1 MHSIFVGKTLR
12 IEKSIGRIGAL
23 AVALGVG
30 VGLGTSLTCGIA
42 HADGSDST
50 SAGADQ
56 TSKASSR
63 GHGAGGASVG
73 AGRRSSTHG
82 GRRPADGTSG
92 GSAAQTGDTVDTK
105 RRHGRSIS
113 AAQPDESTMPA
124 PTAERQQTDIE
135 AGGGETVPAEAGR
148 QRVVRSRTDQPAQ
161 PRIDMV
167 VNVGDASPA
176 PVATASVA
184 APSADQAIGSTLGSL
199 SGTGLP
205 GLGTGLRRGGDP
217 VGAPTT
223 LVLLAG
229 AGREFGGR
237 SRVRQAVASSVLSSQ
252 TGPDGPTPSVDSV
265 AAKRLSALVT
275 PRAAASPLESFIGT
289 VGSLIN
295 TALTAINNAVST
307 ALTAINTAVTTAVTA
322 ISNTITN
329 LLTAIG
335 VISKPNDAPSAVN
348 DTVTTAEDS
357 AVSVTAGTLLGN
369 DSDPD
374 GDTLTVTG
382 VSSGAHGTAVLN
394 GTTVTYTPT
403 ANFSGADSF
412 TYTVSDGRGGTATAT
427 VAVTVTAVND
437 GPVAGNNTVTTAEDS
452 AVSVTAGTLLGNDSD
467 PDGDTL
473 SVTGV
478 SSGAHGTAVLNGT
491 TVTYTPTANFSGVD
505 SFTYTVSDGHGG
517 TATATVAVTVTAVN
531 DGPVAGNNTVTTAE
545 DSAVSVTA
553 GTLLGNDSDPDGDA
567 LAVTGVS
574 SGAHGSAVLNGTT
587 VTYTPTANFNGA
599 DSFTYTVSDGHG
611 GTATATVAVTV
622 TAVNDAP
629 VAGSNSVS
637 TVEGTP
643 VSVSTTTLLGND
655 SDVDGDTLSVTG
667 ISQPGH
673 GSAVLDGGTLTY
685 TPDADFHGV
694 DSLTYTVSDGH
705 GGTATG
711 TVSVT
716 VTSVND
722 APIAGGDAVTTAED
736 TAVSISTVTL
746 LGNDSDKDG
755 DTLSVTGISQP
766 GHGSAVL
773 DGGTL
778 TYTPDADFHGV
789 DSLTYTVSDGHGGT
803 VTGTVSVTITPVNDA
818 PTAVNDSASTA
829 PNTAVTIDVLGNDTD
844 VDGDPLSVTVAGTA
858 AHGTVAVNEDGTITY
873 TPNENYTGTDSF
885 TYTISDGTTGNSAAV
900 TVKVAVP
907 TQSSLTLASFDQ
919 PQIQITASGGVYVVG
934 KAFVEIGDTGMGY
947 DRFVVGR
954 LGEDGMITPVIDLD
968 NIGWPYLA
976 DVTVGPD
983 GRVYVLDNG
992 WSGADGT
999 LTVYDTYGTPH
1010 VILDDGELGSVDIG
1024 TDLSGDAVHMAV
1036 GNDGKIYLTAW
1047 AGFGEDA
1054 IPSALTVLN
1063 PDGSVAVAPVDL
1075 GFRFSDAKDLV
1086 VGADGHAYIL
1096 GVDPN
1101 SSTYTVVVVGS
1112 SGSVD
1117 KRISLANL
1125 PGSSIAVGADGT
1137 VYVASNDGVFT
1148 VNASGPFGVLNGI
1161 PSDGTDIEAIA
1172 MGTQGLYVLKDN
1184 ALSVVDPGSIKVQT
1198 VLDSVDDFKYIV
1210 GLTVGPDGARYVA
1223 GVVDTFLGVTRIA
1236 KVDVDGTVSDL
1247 GPVAL
1252 NGFGSFDAGSDGLI
1266 YTAGPGGITVIN
1278 TVTGSRAIITVRSGG
1293 ASHVAVS
1300 QDGAVYFTG
1309 YHYDPDSGTVVG
1321 YLSAIDSDGNVVLP
1335 PVNLGDQTSHE
1346 VTGLAVGSDGR
1357 IYLTSYV
1364 SDTRSA
1370 EMTILQSNGT
1380 VESTVPLGSGGSTGL
1395 AVGADGTAYVIN
1407 NGRVIAVDSSGPIGT
1422 VRFGSGLASVPTMI
1436 TVGNDGLLYVAVND
1450 YTQATVTSSISVLD
1464 PTDLVE
1470 DGTSNGLS
1478 EFVGLYG
1485 IAVDSGG
1492 QKYVL
1497 GYNYDSSGSTHSKLV
1512 VVSADGTSVT
1522 QLADLGPG
1530 SGAVD
1535 VEIGADGRL
1544 MVTDVA
1550 LGTVTAY
1557 DPVNGYAPQLIRSI
1571 AGAAGLALGNGR
1583 IYVSSVITNTDAPQS
1598 GKLTI
1603 LNGDGSLMT
1612 TVDLGGAALGAS
1624 VGPDGRVYVVTASS
1638 DSGTSI
1644 DGALLIFSSGGVL
1657 QKTIA
1662 LPNRA
1667 SYNVTV
1673 GPNGTAYIAD
1683 VTGHVV
1689 AVGQDGRVSD
1699 LAAVAFPVGLDIGP
1713 DGKLYVTSAVDTTG
1727 QGPSITVIDTATN
1740 L

>member
-205 GLGTGLRRGGDP
+205 GGDP

-374 GDTLTVTG
+374 GD
-382 VSSGAHGTAVLN
+382 
-394 GTTVTYTPT
+394 
-403 ANFSGADSF
+403 
-412 TYTVSDGRGGTATAT
+412 
-427 VAVTVTAVND
+427 
-437 GPVAGNNTVTTAEDS
+437 
-452 AVSVTAGTLLGNDSD
+452 
-467 PDGDTL
+467 
-473 SVTGV
+473 
-478 SSGAHGTAVLNGT
+478 
-491 TVTYTPTANFSGVD
+491 
-505 SFTYTVSDGHGG
+505 
-517 TATATVAVTVTAVN
+517 
-531 DGPVAGNNTVTTAE
+531 
-545 DSAVSVTA
+545 
-553 GTLLGNDSDPDGDA
+553 A

-587 VTYTPTANFNGA
+587 VTYTPTANFSGV

-655 SDVDGDTLSVTG
+655 SDV
-667 ISQPGH
+667 
-673 GSAVLDGGTLTY
+673 
-685 TPDADFHGV
+685 
-694 DSLTYTVSDGH
+694 
-705 GGTATG
+705 
-711 TVSVT
+711 
-716 VTSVND
+716 
-722 APIAGGDAVTTAED
+722 
-736 TAVSISTVTL
+736 
-746 LGNDSDKDG
+746 DG